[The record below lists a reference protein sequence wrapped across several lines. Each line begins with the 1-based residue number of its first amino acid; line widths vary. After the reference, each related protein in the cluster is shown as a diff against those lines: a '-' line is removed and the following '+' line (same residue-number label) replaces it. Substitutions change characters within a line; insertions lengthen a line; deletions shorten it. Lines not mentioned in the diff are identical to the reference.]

1 MPTLVHISPFCEKM
15 IKNYREKEGKKIMTF
30 KQIETHDLPDIQ
42 SVGHLYEHEETG
54 AQVLHL
60 ENDDTNKAFTIGF
73 KTPPYNDNGITHILE
88 HSVLNGSE
96 KYPSKEPF
104 VELIKGSM
112 NTFVNA
118 MTFSDKT
125 IYPVASTNQKDFRHL
140 MGVYLD
146 AVFQPLFRNNPQILA
161 QEGWHYHLEDAD
173 DDLIYKGVVYN
184 EMKGA
189 FASPERQL
197 HQQLS
202 AQLYPNSIYRYESG
216 GDPAAIPGLTQEEFV
231 DFHEKYYHPS
241 NSFTILYGDLELE
254 DAFSDLEEYF
264 SNKGK
269 LDETIDLSFE
279 MVKPEATA
287 FEDTYSITAG
297 DDPTDKDYLAIGWHV
312 GHPEDSLDSFGLK
325 ILEEILLGNNQSPLK
340 KALLDADIG
349 GDISGGTS
357 EIGYPTAFLV
367 SAKYSTAEKM
377 EKFKEVVENT
387 LTELAENGLDQA
399 LIDAALNKIIFETK
413 EAAISEDNPR
423 GVLYAIT
430 ALSTWLYDE
439 DPYVNLEFSKYLNEL
454 ADIAHDGYFEKLIQE
469 KLLNNDFRIELTL
482 KAEPGLNDQLEE
494 ETLRELQ
501 NHKANLSDEEISDLV
516 DETQALMERQDTPD
530 RPEDL
535 AKIPTLK
542 REDLTTE
549 VEDYPITTSSFG
561 ENTTFYHAE
570 QFTAGID
577 YVRLYIDIKD
587 FTAEDYKTLGL
598 LSKLLSHLGTE
609 TYDAA
614 KLQTEMDTHTGGIFG
629 KISIY
634 ENQDRDLQP
643 YFVLAGK
650 ALETSL
656 EKLVA
661 LMKDILVG
669 TQFDNTGEI
678 YKLTQR
684 FISNFEGAINGHA
697 HVLAAN
703 RAISQVKPLAKL
715 GELTSGI
722 DQFNFLKDTRDTLKE
737 EKTAELS
744 QQLADML
751 NRLLN
756 KERLNAL
763 YIGDQARGEIVKN
776 QLLEAFENLPSE
788 KLESPA
794 DIQPGKVQNEAY
806 ITAQD
811 VNYVGTGANAKDK
824 LAYTGASNVLAS
836 AIRFEYLW
844 NQIRVKGGAY
854 GSLYVH
860 RRNGSFALGS
870 YRDPNIRE
878 TLEVYEDLPKYVEN
892 LDVSEEELNKY
903 IIGTMSPLEQP
914 KSAASKGLTALN
926 RLKSDLTTADIV
938 KLKEEILATNTDDLA
953 AVSTD
958 IADVLEDSTIVVI
971 GNKAQIDKEADLF
984 DEVFKLY

>member
-1 MPTLVHISPFCEKM
+1 
-15 IKNYREKEGKKIMTF
+15 MTF
-30 KQIETHDLPDIQ
+30 NEIETHDLPDIQ

-73 KTPPYNDNGITHILE
+73 KTPPYNDNGVTHILE

-125 IYPVASTNQKDFRHL
+125 IYPVASTNHKDFKHL

-146 AVFQPLFRNNPQILA
+146 AVFQPLFRDNPQILA
-161 QEGWHYHLEDAD
+161 QEGWHYHLEDPE

-202 AQLYPNSIYRYESG
+202 AQLYPNSIYRFESG
-216 GDPAAIPGLTQEEFV
+216 GDPAVIPGLTQEEFI

-241 NSFTILYGDLELE
+241 NSFTVLYGDLNLD
-254 DAFSDLEEYF
+254 DAFGDLEEYF
-264 SNKGK
+264 TGKGK
-269 LDETIDLSFE
+269 LDDEIDLSFDIIE
-279 MVKPEATA
+279 PTATQ

-312 GHPEDSLDSFGLK
+312 GQAKDTLESFGLK
-325 ILEEILLGNNQSPLK
+325 ILEEILLGNNQSPLQ
-340 KALLDADIG
+340 KALLDAEIG

-367 SAKYSTAEKM
+367 SAKYSSAEKM
-377 EKFKEVVENT
+377 EKFKDVIQKT
-387 LTELAENGLDQA
+387 LTELVENGLDQE
-399 LIDAALNKIIFETK
+399 LVDAALNKITFATK

-430 ALSTWLYDE
+430 ALSTWLYGE
-439 DPYVNLEFSKYLNEL
+439 DPYVNLEFSKYLDEL
-454 ADIAHDGYFEKLIQE
+454 ADLAHDGYFERLIQE
-469 KLLNNDFRIELTL
+469 KLLDNDFRIELTL
-482 KAEPGLNDQLEE
+482 KAKPGLNDQLEE
-494 ETLRELQ
+494 DTLRELQ
-501 NHKANLSDEEISDLV
+501 NHKANLSEEEVTNLV
-516 DETQALMERQDTPD
+516 EETQSLMKRQDTPD

-542 REDLTTE
+542 REDLNTE
-549 VEDYPITTSSFG
+549 VEDYPIESSSFG
-561 ENTTFYHAE
+561 ENTIFYHAE

-587 FTAEDYKTLGL
+587 FEAEDYKILGF

-609 TYDAA
+609 NYDVA
-614 KLQTEMDTHTGGIFG
+614 KLQTELDTHTGGIFG

-634 ENQDRDLQP
+634 ENQEGELQP

-656 EKLVA
+656 EKLIA
-661 LMKDILVG
+661 LMKEILVG
-669 TQFDNTGEI
+669 TQFDHEGDI

-684 FISNFEGAINGHA
+684 FISGFEGAINGQA

-703 RAISQVKPLAKL
+703 RAVSQVKPLAKL
-715 GELTSGI
+715 GEFSSGI
-722 DQFNFLKDTRDTLKE
+722 DQFNFLKDARDALKE
-737 EKTAELS
+737 ENANNLKT
-744 QQLADML
+744 QLADML
-751 NRLLN
+751 ARLLN

-763 YIGDQARGEIVKN
+763 YIGEADRKDVVKE
-776 QLLEAFENLPSE
+776 QLKEAFADLPSE
-788 KLESPA
+788 DLGAPA
-794 DIQPGKVQNEAY
+794 RFKPGKIQNEAY
-806 ITAQD
+806 VTAQD
-811 VNYVGTGANAKDK
+811 VNYVGMGADADEK
-824 LAYTGASNVLAS
+824 LAYTGASKVLSS

-854 GSLYVH
+854 GSLYLH

-878 TLEVYEDLPKYVEN
+878 TLEVYENLPEYVEN
-892 LDVSEEELNKY
+892 LEVSEEELNKY

-914 KSAASKGLTALN
+914 KSAASKGLTALS
-926 RLKSDLTTADIV
+926 RLKSGLTAADIE
-938 KLKEEILATNTDDLA
+938 KLKEEILATDADDLS

-958 IADVLEDSTIVVI
+958 IGDVLDDSTIVVI
-971 GNKAQIDKEADLF
+971 GNKAQIDNEEDLF